1 MNQNNLMYHDKYLI
15 AKPIDSYKNSK
26 SSKLA
31 LLYQDKNYD
40 IYKNKYYKY
49 KKKYLNLKN
58 KLGGS
63 QKVIIKKNKSE
74 INNENF
80 SNYFINDLT
89 INLSKDSVNNGIP
102 IPLYEYSKDDDDT
115 IDRLVQDVYNN
126 NELVKKFFKLIRHIS
141 FKEFYSAIVKKTN
154 EFNQIIG
161 NQKYILIVNG
171 GMDLRK
177 YNKNLDKVKE
187 KSNYWISKLVYLN
200 LNIKPN
206 IILDYNYNRLISES
220 INTSISDGTKSIN
233 ILMCDDMMYSGNQ
246 MIGYI
251 KNIVS
256 NIFEEFQDI
265 QNINL
270 YLIIPFIS
278 SMALDRISNITL
290 NYIHEE
296 TKSYSSF
303 DISGKSLNINILFEE
318 DIKSL
323 SNYFSNEEYF
333 NLSKIFDKQM
343 FEGSVNL
350 DTINEKPHVAIYFD
364 HKLADYQSSFPLII
378 PKIITRCKNIKYLD
392 NRIPPCP
399 VPPYKS
405 RSDEK
410 YKKRVNFEILQSI
423 LQEKNEPEPESKS
436 LN

>member
-1 MNQNNLMYHDKYLI
+1 MYHDKYLI

-323 SNYFSNEEYF
+323 SN
-333 NLSKIFDKQM
+333 
-343 FEGSVNL
+343 
-350 DTINEKPHVAIYFD
+350 
-364 HKLADYQSSFPLII
+364 
-378 PKIITRCKNIKYLD
+378 
-392 NRIPPCP
+392 
-399 VPPYKS
+399 
-405 RSDEK
+405 
-410 YKKRVNFEILQSI
+410 
-423 LQEKNEPEPESKS
+423 
-436 LN
+436 